1 MGLFDTIYCE
11 YPLPEPA
18 DQALRFQ
25 TKEFECLFDTY
36 LITAEGRLIR
46 KARGLGQGLTRDVEW
61 PFHGDLRI
69 YTSEPDG
76 ATETRRWVEYRVRFT
91 HGRVEWIRPF
101 DEVEGVVHWYH
112 EGRVS
117 GSKAAQIAGMTRLEF
132 LDELARRK
140 LDVIKVDLDQLREEI
155 EPFAS

>member
-11 YPLPEPA
+11 YPLPEPG

-25 TKEFECLFDTY
+25 TKEFECLFDAY
-36 LITAEGRLIR
+36 LITVEGRLIR

-69 YTSEPDG
+69 YTSEPDD

-91 HGRVEWIRPF
+91 HGRVEWIRPSEEA
-101 DEVEGVVHWYH
+101 EVRNRVPEKEPAEVFGAAPEGGDSAGDAGAPP
-112 EGRVS
+112 ESGRS
-117 GSKAAQIAGMTRLEF
+117 A
-132 LDELARRK
+132 
-140 LDVIKVDLDQLREEI
+140 
-155 EPFAS
+155 